1 MLNNITFGGTIMDLK
16 FMWYANATVINTIM
30 PQHKRYDDVYNITVL
45 QKDIKDKYM
54 KYTVVIGEE
63 QYRFNYT
70 FFSNV
75 CVAGSLEIID
85 CQRGKPYTYAIERNN
100 DSVRLYTDL
109 ENYSELYLY
118 EGSTLIDIQVNSCRK
133 SFISCMNIQQTKERE
148 YSVNVIRAAITDEH
162 RSRFDYSLKNQ
173 LFTVTGAV
181 DYNKMVCFDVVSFS
195 DRSSQMVI
203 YTEEKCQLVTIHS
216 FNQDHISG
224 KVQPINADFNEYIEY
239 KKIDTGRYLI
249 NEFILNNS
257 DHPFLKRSYELYNQP
272 DGTIRVGS
280 KQFQI
285 THKNNDVVFQLL

>member
-1 MLNNITFGGTIMDLK
+1 MDLK
-16 FMWYANATVINTIM
+16 FMWYANTTVINTIM
-30 PQHKRYDDVYNITVL
+30 PQHKRYDDVYDIIVL

-54 KYTVVIGEE
+54 KYTVVIGGE

-85 CQRGKPYTYAIERNN
+85 CQRGKAYTYAIERNN

-109 ENYSELYLY
+109 ENYSELYIY
-118 EGSTLIDIQVNSCRK
+118 GGSTLIDIQVNSCRK

-148 YSVNVIRAAITDEH
+148 YSTNVIRAAITDEH

-195 DRSSQMVI
+195 DCNSQMVI
-203 YTEEKCQLVTIHS
+203 YTEAKCQLVTIHS

-224 KVQPINADFNEYIEY
+224 KVQPINADFDEYIEY
-239 KKIDTGRYLI
+239 KKIDTGKYSI

-285 THKNNDVVFQLL
+285 THENNDVVFQLL